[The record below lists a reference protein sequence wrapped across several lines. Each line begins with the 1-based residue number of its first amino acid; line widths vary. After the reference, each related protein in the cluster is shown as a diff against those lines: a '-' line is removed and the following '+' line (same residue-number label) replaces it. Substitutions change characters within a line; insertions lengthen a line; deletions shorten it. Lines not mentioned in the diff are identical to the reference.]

1 VILYDCDFLC
11 NDVIRKLNLD
21 YVSAVV
27 LSISVLS
34 VSSWNKSID
43 W

>member
-1 VILYDCDFLC
+1 MIVIFCVMTLYE
-11 NDVIRKLNLD
+11 KLNLD

-34 VSSWNKSID
+34 ASSWNKSID